1 MSYVP
6 LQFRSADLVDGATKP
21 RILRRWHRILAAG
34 LLIDAAVAVAVFG
47 PMAVRA
53 LF

>member
-6 LQFRSADLVDGATKP
+6 LQFRSADLAEGATKP
-21 RILRRWHRILAAG
+21 RIVRRWHRLLAVG
-34 LLIDAAVAVAVFG
+34 LLVDAVFAAALFG
-47 PMAVRA
+47 TVAVRA